1 MLGKLIKNEFR
12 STFRYYWIFF
22 VAFLGITLAYAAIDN
37 VMTSNQNINPVFQI
51 FAVLLAI
58 VYLFSNFFIALAPI
72 IFSALRFNKSVLGSE
87 GYLTNTLP
95 VSTSKIVGAK
105 LIIASVWFLTTS
117 IWTLCCTYFA
127 SFISDN
133 FKNTVKSLKQ
143 MFRSIFD
150 QIEQE
155 PMLLV
160 VILIGLALLCISIIL
175 VEYASFSFSQIFNSY
190 RGLKGS
196 FIMIGILILKM
207 IVFGTFAIGLIQNIL
222 GSNASDS
229 AIAYWIFGV
238 MGVNGLLFGSIS
250 YFVTQWA
257 LKKHLNLQ

>member
-22 VAFLGITLAYAAIDN
+22 VAFLGISVAFGFINKFMTDN
-37 VMTSNQNINPVFQI
+37 NNVNMVFGI

-58 VYLFSNFFIALAPI
+58 IYVISNLFISLAPI
-72 IFSALRFNKSVLGSE
+72 IFSAIRFNRSVLGSE

-95 VSTSKIVGAK
+95 VSTSKIVGSK
-105 LIIASVWFLTTS
+105 LIIASVWFVSTA
-117 IWTLCCTYFA
+117 IWSTACSLLSTLISS
-127 SFISDN
+127 SFKDFLNNI
-133 FKNTVKSLKQ
+133 KRLYGPL
-143 MFRSIFD
+143 FD
-150 QIEQE
+150 KIKEE
-155 PMLLV
+155 PL
-160 VILIGLALLCISIIL
+160 ILIVALVALAILAVSIIL
-175 VEYASFSFSQIFNSY
+175 IEYASFSFSQIFNNY

-196 FIMIGILILKM
+196 FIMIGVLIIK
-207 IVFGTFAIGLIQNIL
+207 IIIWVIFGITLVDNVL
-222 GSNASDS
+222 GNNASDT
-229 AIAYWIFGV
+229 AITYWVFGV